1 MPIIDWSDVN
11 RRYPE
16 TIKLADASQADS
28 SWVPFAI
35 AELHARLAPGF
46 TVPFSDN
53 NMTAKDLA
61 IDLTFA
67 KVYRFK
73 DIEKA
78 DAVMTYVGAQ
88 IDMLL
93 GGNMSMVTT
102 SGDTLVTV
110 GETVYSTTDGYH
122 PVHGIG
128 PIEYSVVSS
137 EQVIDEEAARGI
149 YYPR

>member
-1 MPIIDWSDVN
+1 MPPLIDWSDVN

-16 TIKLADASQADS
+16 TLKLADATQADS

-35 AELHARLAPGF
+35 AELHARLSPGF

-73 DIEKA
+73 DVEKA
-78 DAVMTYVGAQ
+78 DSVMTYVGAQ

-93 GGNMSMVTT
+93 AGHLQMITT
-102 SGDTLVTV
+102 SADTLLASGGTVTLT
-110 GETVYSTTDGYH
+110 GTPDH
-122 PVHGIG
+122 PIFGIG
-128 PIEYSVVSS
+128 PTEYSVVSS
-137 EQVIDEEAARGI
+137 SEIIAEQNDRGI
-149 YYPR
+149 F

>member
-1 MPIIDWSDVN
+1 MPPLIDWSDVN

-16 TIKLADASQADS
+16 TLKVADATQADS

-35 AELHARLAPGF
+35 AELHARLSPGF

-53 NMTAKDLA
+53 NLTAKDLA

-73 DIEKA
+73 DVEKA

-93 GGNMSMVTT
+93 AGNMEMLTT
-102 SGDTLVTV
+102 SGDVLASV
-110 GETVYSTTDGYH
+110 GGTVYSTTDGYH

-128 PIEYSVVSS
+128 PIEYSVPSS
-137 EQVIDEEAARGI
+137 AQIIAEEEARGI
-149 YYPR
+149 Y

>member
-1 MPIIDWSDVN
+1 MLIDWADIN

-16 TIKLADASQADS
+16 TLKLADATQADS

-35 AELHARLAPGF
+35 AELHARLAPRF

-67 KVYRFK
+67 KVYRWK
-73 DIEKA
+73 DEAKAAAVNSHVAGQIELLLNGK
-78 DAVMTYVGAQ
+78 M
-88 IDMLL
+88 DML
-93 GGNMSMVTT
+93 TT
-102 SGDTLVTV
+102 SGDTLMSA
-110 GETVYSTTDGYH
+110 GGTVYSTTEDYH

-128 PIEYSVVSS
+128 PIEYSLPSS
-137 EQVIDEEAARGI
+137 AQINAEEDARGNL
-149 YYPR
+149 